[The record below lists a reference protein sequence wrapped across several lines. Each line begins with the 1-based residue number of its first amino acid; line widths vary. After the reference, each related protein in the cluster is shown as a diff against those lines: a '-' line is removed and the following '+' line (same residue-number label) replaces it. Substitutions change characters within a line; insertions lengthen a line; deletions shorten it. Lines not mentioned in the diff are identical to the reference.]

1 MMLFL
6 DYSCPGRNS
15 RFHYGPRQ
23 AGAEFVPMLLLHNT
37 CAAPLGLKCTA
48 PTIPAP
54 PIAAPTIPAP
64 TTATPTI
71 PAPAIAAPTISAP
84 TTATPTIPAP
94 TG

>member
-23 AGAEFVPMLLLHNT
+23 AGAEFVPILLLHNT

-54 PIAAPTIPAP
+54 PIAVYKALIKG
-64 TTATPTI
+64 TAIIGAVLIRVVTQ
-71 PAPAIAAPTISAP
+71 
-84 TTATPTIPAP
+84 
-94 TG
+94 